1 MKKLMI
7 VLALSLVF
15 MIYNAAY
22 ANIDINIS
30 ASNLSI
36 LDSNTIR
43 IHNFTVVGF
52 PGRYWV
58 DFKWNPAGL
67 DFVPINAGVE
77 TGKIW
82 TFVYNST
89 SDKSYTMTLATDPN
103 TRTMKL
109 TFTNGINNTVI
120 CPTSTFMFYQ
130 GSDVFDL
137 TTASYATGLNIA
149 LFTAE
154 GSWNGCDTLFQGLS
168 FEGAISYIPNWFD
181 FNSSFSIAPDSSGTV
196 FTLDS
201 NGLVHQCQRSEM
213 SDGTCPP

>member
-22 ANIDINIS
+22 ANIDIDIS
-30 ASNLSI
+30 ASNLSN

-43 IHNFTVVGF
+43 IHNLTVVGF
-52 PGRYWV
+52 AGRYWV

-67 DFVPINAGVE
+67 AFVPINGGVE

-89 SDKSYTMTLATDPN
+89 SDKSYTMTLATDLN
-103 TRTMKL
+103 TRAMKL
-109 TFTNGINNTVI
+109 TFTNGINNPVI

-130 GSDVFDL
+130 GSNLFDL

-154 GSWNGCDTLFQGLS
+154 VPWNGCDTLFQGSS
-168 FEGAISYIPNWFD
+168 FEGTVSYVPNWFD
-181 FNSSFSIAPDSSGTV
+181 FNSSFSLAPDSSGTV

-201 NGLVHQCQRSEM
+201 NGLFRQCQVAEM
-213 SDGTCPP
+213 SVGICPP